1 MSHEDTLVRSLL
13 NGLAVFRGLAMLW
26 LIVVLLVDWDALDEA
41 ALAVALAGA
50 ALAVTVV
57 AAVRNRRSPDR
68 LLAPGFVATEVAVAV
83 GLAFGDAVVY
93 GGPHS
98 QSLGSAWPL
107 AGILTAGVGWG
118 IRGGVAAGAA
128 VGFGRLAGDVLDSS
142 VEWTRSDVTSAG
154 STIVLYVL
162 AGLVAGLAAGRL
174 RRAERQIAS
183 ARAREEVA
191 RTLHDGVLQTL
202 AVVQRRVDDP
212 ELATFAREQE
222 QDLRE
227 YLFGTGVAAGGGD
240 LGSAIRAAARRIER
254 HHGLPVS
261 VVMTEEVSLTDEQ
274 TEALVGA
281 VGEALTNAAKH
292 ATATRATVYVEPEGR
307 GVFCS
312 VKDDGDGFEPDEV
325 THGIGLDRSI
335 TARINEVGG
344 SVEVAGNPGRGAE
357 LRFRM

>member
-1 MSHEDTLVRSLL
+1 MSNEDTLVRSLL

-26 LIVVLLVDWDALDEA
+26 LLVVLLVDWDALDQP
-41 ALAVALAGA
+41 ALAVVLAGA
-50 ALAVTVV
+50 ALAVTVI
-57 AAVRNRRSPDR
+57 AAARNRVAPDR

-118 IRGGVAAGAA
+118 VRGGVAAGAT
-128 VGFGRLAGDVLDSS
+128 VGLGRLAGDVLDAS

-154 STIVLYVL
+154 STIVLYVF
-162 AGLVAGLAAGRL
+162 AGLVAGLATGRL
-174 RRAERQIAS
+174 RRAEGQIAS

-212 ELATFAREQE
+212 ELATLAREQE

-227 YLFGTGVAAGGGD
+227 YLFGAGVAAGGGD
-240 LGSAIRAAARRIER
+240 LGSAIRSVARRIER
-254 HHGLPVS
+254 HHALPVS
-261 VVMTEEVSLTDEQ
+261 VVMTEEVSLPGPRSD
-274 TEALVGA
+274 ALVGA

-292 ATATRATVYVEPEGR
+292 AHASRATVYVEPDGE

-312 VKDDGDGFEPDEV
+312 VKDDGIGFDPGSV
-325 THGIGLDRSI
+325 ARGVGLDRSI
-335 TARINEVGG
+335 TDRIDEAGG
-344 SVEVAGNPGRGAE
+344 RVEIAGNPGRGAE
-357 LRFRM
+357 LRFRI

>member
-1 MSHEDTLVRSLL
+1 MSNEDTLVRSLL
-13 NGLAVFRGLAMLW
+13 NGLAVFRGLAAVW
-26 LIVVLLVDWDALDEA
+26 LVVLLAVDWDALDRPVLAIGLA
-41 ALAVALAGA
+41 AAAVA
-50 ALAVTVV
+50 VTIT
-57 AAVRNRRSPDR
+57 AAVFNRKTPAR
-68 LLAPGFVATEVAVAV
+68 LLEPWFAVTEVAVAA
-83 GLAFGDAVVY
+83 GLAFGDSVVY
-93 GGPHS
+93 DGPHS

-118 IRGGVAAGAA
+118 VRGGVAAGAA
-128 VGFGRLAGDVLDSS
+128 VGLGRLAGDVLDSS

-154 STIVLYVL
+154 STIVLYVF
-162 AGLVAGLAAGRL
+162 AGLVAGLATGRL

-212 ELATFAREQE
+212 ELATLAREQE

-240 LGSAIRAAARRIER
+240 LGSAIRGVARRIER

-261 VVMTEEVSLTDEQ
+261 VVMTEEVSLSDEQ

-292 ATATRATVYVEPEGR
+292 ARASRATVFVEPDGTK
-307 GVFCS
+307 VFCS
-312 VKDDGDGFEPDEV
+312 VKDDGDGFDPDEV

-335 TARINEVGG
+335 TARITEVGG